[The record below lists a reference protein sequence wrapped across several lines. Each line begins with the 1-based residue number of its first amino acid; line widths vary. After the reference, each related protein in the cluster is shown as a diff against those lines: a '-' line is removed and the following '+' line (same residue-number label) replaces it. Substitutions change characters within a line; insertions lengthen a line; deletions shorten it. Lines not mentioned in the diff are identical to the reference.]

1 MNNQFYDDLKRGEV
15 GENFFYE
22 AMARKGIALTDA
34 RNDESARRRDI
45 DFFTRTG
52 KGVEVKTDYTAE
64 YTGNLFIETY
74 NTHNPSRGYAGWFF
88 YTQAERLAFV
98 LPNKG
103 QIYVVDTAVLRA
115 YVSKHALRKVYV
127 NDGNQ
132 GYILPIRELK
142 KWNEGVEYYEE
153 VV

>member
-34 RNDESARRRDI
+34 RNDESARARDI

-103 QIYVVDTAVLRA
+103 QIYVIDTAV
-115 YVSKHALRKVYV
+115 LRKVYV

-142 KWNEGVEYYEE
+142 QWNEGVEYYEE